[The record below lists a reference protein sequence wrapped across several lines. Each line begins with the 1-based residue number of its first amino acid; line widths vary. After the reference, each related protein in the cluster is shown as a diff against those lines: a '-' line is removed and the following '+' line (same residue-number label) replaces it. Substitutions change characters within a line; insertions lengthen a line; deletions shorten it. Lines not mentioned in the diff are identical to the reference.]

1 MPREQPHEFVIELTG
16 WKFDYSFW
24 VEPKKRHDYSGP
36 YFDFLN
42 VELTGHV
49 IVPKA
54 RRFAIAKLT
63 MGHHDRYGVEV
74 ETKDPY
80 PIIGHVHFKKPILE
94 GGFSVPHR
102 MVPLILH
109 AIDRRAT
116 RYLYVHSDPLTR
128 NRAYVRSISLNSDI
142 DVEAYSDPT
151 VR

>member
-1 MPREQPHEFVIELTG
+1 MPKEQPREFVIELSG

-42 VELTGHV
+42 VDLTGPIV
-49 IVPKA
+49 VPKA
-54 RRFAIAKLT
+54 PRFAVAKIT
-63 MGHHDRYGVEV
+63 VGHHDLYGVEN

-94 GGFSVPHR
+94 GRFAVPHR
-102 MVPLILH
+102 MISLLIH
-109 AIDRRAT
+109 PMDRRAT
-116 RYLYVHSDPLTR
+116 RYLYVHSDPLKR
-128 NRAYVRSISLNSDI
+128 NRAYVRSISFNSEVDL
-142 DVEAYSDPT
+142 EAYSDPT